1 MKKRCANCRFT
12 DIEVID
18 MPCAV
23 CTHIGDGDK
32 NYWQPAEPAR
42 PKRKELEAQL
52 ADWKREYNYQQ
63 QRACDAEV
71 MLADREA
78 KLSDWK
84 RWHANRD
91 EELKVA
97 NAEMESMHSEL
108 DAKQAIIDEQEKGAD
123 DDHEIIMQISALNEN
138 LRKQRQEARRWAIK
152 FRGEV
157 LKLRE
162 WGKKDKAI
170 IALLEK
176 ERDEARREL
185 GVAKRTNTY
194 TYILPAEARRFARY
208 WYAAALEARAECTAL
223 AEIMIAAQCPFCG
236 KSHLIDLS
244 SGVEDEYICRD
255 VRFGDFA

>member
-1 MKKRCANCRFT
+1 MKTKCDTCKFKLLSF
-12 DIEVID
+12 DFQ
-18 MPCAV
+18 PCAS
-23 CTHIGDGDK
+23 CTTMIGEYGTD
-32 NYWQPAEPAR
+32 NWQPAEPAR

-52 ADWKREYNYQQ
+52 TA
-63 QRACDAEV
+63 
-71 MLADREA
+71 
-78 KLSDWK
+78 
-84 RWHANRD
+84 
-91 EELKVA
+91 A
-97 NAEMESMHSEL
+97 NAEIESMHREL
-108 DAKQAIIDEQEKGAD
+108 ADKQAIIDEQEKGAD
-123 DDHEIIMQISALNEN
+123 DDHEIIMQISALNGN

-152 FRGEV
+152 FRDEV

-223 AEIMIAAQCPFCG
+223 AEIMIAAHCPFCG